1 MAKKAN
7 LDVSD
12 KLDITIRRGDSFE
25 LSLNIKDNEGNNIQ
39 LVTGDYNFF
48 IQVKSVTS
56 PSSALQTSVPR
67 KTVIAGSS
75 LTETTVTNSPTRK
88 ASTPI
93 FSFVDRDD
101 DGNVKLRAEAED
113 TAKLPVGSYVYD
125 IQYKYLNNGFNTVTT
140 LLRGS
145 FIVKEDITT
154 SV

>member
-48 IQVKSVTS
+48 IQIKSIVSSSSISATS
-56 PSSALQTSVPR
+56 APR

-75 LTETTVTNSPTRK
+75 LAETTATNSPTRK
-88 ASTPI
+88 ASSPI

-101 DGNVKLRAEAED
+101 EGNVKLRAEAED

-125 IQYKYLNNGFNTVTT
+125 IQYKYVNNGFNTVTT

>member
-25 LSLNIKDNEGNNIQ
+25 LSLNIKDNEGNNVQ
-39 LVTGDYNFF
+39 LVTGDYNFY
-48 IQVKSVTS
+48 IQVKSVVSSSSVSATS
-56 PSSALQTSVPR
+56 APR

-75 LTETTVTNSPTRK
+75 LTETTTTNSPTRK
-88 ASTPI
+88 ASSPI
-93 FSFVDRDD
+93 FSFVDKDD
-101 DGNVKLRAEAED
+101 EGNVKLRAEAED

-125 IQYKYLNNGFNTVTT
+125 IQYKYINDGFNTVTT